1 MDILLDENYWSQ
13 RYTDQQTGWDI
24 GHVSPP
30 IENYINQLSNKELKI
45 LIPGCG
51 NGYEGEYLHQ
61 KGFPNVYQMDLS
73 KNALNNFHSRVPSFP
88 EEHLLHQDFFR
99 HNEKYDLIFEQTFFC
114 ALNPNLRSSY
124 VQSMAKKLLPGGKIV
139 GLLFNTPLFTDHP
152 PFGGSKVEYIPLF
165 EKKFYIKTMETA
177 YNSIPP
183 RADSELFII
192 LEKK

>member
-24 GHVSPP
+24 GYVSPP
-30 IENYINQLSNKELKI
+30 IENYINQLSNKKLKI

-61 KGFPNVYQMDLS
+61 KGFSNVHQMDLS
-73 KNALNNFHSRVPSFP
+73 KNALNNFHIRVPSFP
-88 EEHLLHQDFFR
+88 EERLLHQDFFK

-124 VQSMAKKLLPGGKIV
+124 VQSMAEKLLPGGKIV

-152 PFGGSKVEYIPLF
+152 PFGGSKEEYIPLF